1 MTLTKLAGCL
11 ASVAMMWSATAQE
24 PPEIDAAIPE
34 PIKTLPLPAMTSF
47 PNGVQMAVTAI
58 TETAQAH
65 VNHGM
70 NHLHGGW
77 EFEASRHFAAAMR
90 EDPEC
95 LLAHWGMVMSLLSPS
110 PETEPTK
117 NAATARMIHLVNQG
131 KGTELER
138 GYAFGLIKY
147 IEEGSNSAALAFRDV
162 AEKFPNEMQAAVFA
176 ALFSRSGYNDLGFA
190 TPAEEAAE
198 KSLLA
203 LIQKHPESPLPL
215 HALLTIRAE
224 APDLTESVALARLLC
239 QMSPDYPLHLHL
251 LGHYEWRCGEHS
263 PAATAFNR
271 ASNIL
276 ENWMKIH
283 HVTVADCPEWVRSEC
298 YRVVALISKGDFDT
312 AYTASRRVAST
323 PFPNDRDTSAGVR
336 SLMWDAKTLPARALL
351 YRGFRGNAHEAIAS
365 LPKPEELEKTKI
377 TSHAHWWIEGL
388 RIALETQR
396 LIDTGQLT
404 QATEVLATL
413 TLHGESMS
421 KSQAAAA
428 AGGERSSW
436 NRAFRALE
444 ILASDLRGRIAL
456 AGPKSEI
463 RSAYNWFSSAA
474 DRQRPAPMMLP
485 PLILTPMAL
494 RIGDYFTAVNRYED
508 AIEAYQ
514 RALKTSPNDM
524 YCLIGLKH
532 AYDKANLSK
541 EAAETEKQIENL
553 RER

>member
-1 MTLTKLAGCL
+1 
-11 ASVAMMWSATAQE
+11 MMWSATAQE

-47 PNGVQMAVTAI
+47 PNGVQMAVTAT

-95 LLAHWGMVMSLLSPS
+95 LLAHWGMIMSLLSPS
-110 PETEPTK
+110 PETEPAK
-117 NAATARMIHLVNQG
+117 NAATARMITLMNQG

-147 IEEGSNSAALAFRDV
+147 LQEGSNSAAIAFRDV

-176 ALFSRSGYNDLGFA
+176 ALFSRSGYNDLGLA
-190 TPAEEAAE
+190 TPAQEAAE

-203 LIQKHPESPLPL
+203 LIKKHPDSPLPL

-239 QMSPDYPLHLHL
+239 QMSPDYPHHLHL
-251 LGHYEWRCGEHS
+251 LGHYEWRCGQHA

-271 ASNIL
+271 ASGIL

-323 PFPNDRDTSAGVR
+323 RFPKDRDTSAGVR
-336 SLMWDAKTLPARALL
+336 SLMWDAITLPARALL
-351 YRGFRGNAHEAIAS
+351 YRGLRGNAREAIAS
-365 LPKPEELEKTKI
+365 LPKPEELEKTK
-377 TSHAHWWIEGL
+377 TSSHAHWWIEGL

-396 LIDTGQLT
+396 LIDTGQLA

-413 TLHGESMS
+413 TLHGENMS

-436 NRAFRALE
+436 TRAFRALE
-444 ILASDLRGRIAL
+444 ILTSDLRGRIAL

-514 RALKTSPNDM
+514 RALQTSPNDM
-524 YCLIGLKH
+524 YCLTGLKH
-532 AYDKANLSK
+532 AYDKANLPN
-541 EAAETEKQIENL
+541 EAAEIEKQIENL